1 MSRTIIRDCRVWDGS
16 SSAAFPADLL
26 VEGERIRTV
35 ARARGQ
41 LEGAGAEVIE
51 AHGMTLMPG
60 LVEGHAHLSFGSA
73 AATTDLGDL
82 PPEEHTLLTARNAR
96 ILLDHGFTSAYSAA
110 SAKLR
115 LDIVIRNAI
124 AAGQI
129 PGPRLKAC
137 GPEITVTGGLGDE
150 RRAHMY
156 RESFAVIADGPT
168 EIVKWARLCCREG
181 ADAIKLNISGDD
193 LYKAA
198 KGEMTVMSEAE
209 IRAGVEVARDFQR
222 KVNAH
227 CRAAESVKRAV
238 RCGVDVIYHCEY
250 ADTEALDLL
259 EREKHRVFVGPA
271 IGLPYAVRES
281 ISARNAGADPR
292 ERALIERGFEA
303 ATRTYEQMRKRGI
316 RVVIGGDY
324 GFDVTPQGT
333 NARDIEHFVKLF
345 GYSPSEALAS
355 ATRVGAELMDMGH
368 ELGLVRE
375 GYLADLLLVD
385 GDPLADVSILQRQ
398 ERLVAIMQNGN
409 FHKVDRDA
417 VTRRQARPAASSGFA
432 SSSGR

>member
-16 SSAAFPADLL
+16 GSAAFPADLL

-35 ARARGQ
+35 ARTRGQ
-41 LEGAGAEVIE
+41 LESVGADVVE
-51 AHGMTLMPG
+51 ARGMTLMPG

-73 AATTDLGDL
+73 AATIDLGDL

-115 LDIVIRNAI
+115 LDVVIRNAI

-209 IRAGVEVARDFQR
+209 IRAGVEVAHDFHR

-281 ISARNAGADPR
+281 MSALNAGADPR
-292 ERALIERGFEA
+292 VRALVERGFEA
-303 ATRTYEQMRKRGI
+303 AIRTYEQMRKRGI

-345 GYSPSEALAS
+345 GYRPSEALES

-385 GDPLADVSILQRQ
+385 GDPLADVSLLQRQ
-398 ERLVAIMQNGN
+398 ERLVAIVQNGN
-409 FHKVDRDA
+409 FHKLDRSA
-417 VTRRQARPAASSGFA
+417 VARRQACSAPGT
-432 SSSGR
+432 

>member
-1 MSRTIIRDCRVWDGS
+1 MSRTIICDCRVWDGS
-16 SSAAFPADLL
+16 GGAAFPADVLI
-26 VEGERIRTV
+26 EGARIRAV

-41 LEGAGAEVIE
+41 LDGSGAEVIE
-51 AHGMTLMPG
+51 ARGMTLMPG
-60 LVEGHAHLSFGSA
+60 LVEGHAHLSFGKA

-82 PPEEHTLLTARNAR
+82 PPEEHTLLTARNAKL
-96 ILLDHGFTSAYSAA
+96 LLDHGFTSAYSAA

-209 IRAGVEVARDFQR
+209 IRAGVEVARDFHR

-271 IGLPYAVRES
+271 IGLPVAVRES
-281 ISARNAGADPR
+281 LSALHDEADPQV
-292 ERALIERGFEA
+292 RALVDRGFEA
-303 ATRTYEQMRKRGI
+303 ARRTYEQIRKRGI

-324 GFDVTPQGT
+324 GFDVTPQGA

-345 GYSPSEALAS
+345 GYSPADALAS
-355 ATRVGAELMDMGH
+355 ATRVGAELMGMGD

-385 GDPLADVSILQRQ
+385 GDPLADVSILQRR
-398 ERLVAIMQNGN
+398 ERLVAIVQNGD
-409 FHKVDRDA
+409 FHKLDRDA
-417 VTRRQARPAASSGFA
+417 LARRPVRRAAGE
-432 SSSGR
+432 

>member
-1 MSRTIIRDCRVWDGS
+1 MSRTIIRDCRVWDGTGDS
-16 SSAAFPADLL
+16 TFSADLL
-26 VEGERIRTV
+26 VEGERIRAV
-35 ARARGQ
+35 ARTRGQ
-41 LEGAGAEVIE
+41 LDGAGAEVIE
-51 AHGMTLMPG
+51 ARGMTLMPG
-60 LVEGHAHLSFGSA
+60 LVEGHAHLSFGNA

-82 PPEEHTLLTARNAR
+82 PPEEHTLLTARNAKL
-96 ILLDHGFTSAYSAA
+96 LLDHGFTSAYSAA

-115 LDIVIRNAI
+115 LDVVIRDAI

-150 RRAHMY
+150 RRAHLY
-156 RESFAVIADGPT
+156 RESFAVVADGPA

-181 ADAIKLNISGDD
+181 TDAIKLNVSGDD

-209 IRAGVEVARDFQR
+209 IRAGVEVARDFHR
-222 KVNAH
+222 NVNAH

-259 EREKHRVFVGPA
+259 EREKRRVFVGPA
-271 IGLPYAVRES
+271 IGLPFAVRES
-281 ISARNAGADPR
+281 IRALGAGADSKM
-292 ERALIERGFEA
+292 RARIERGFEA
-303 ATRTYEQMRKRGI
+303 AIGTYEQMRKRGI

-345 GYSPSEALAS
+345 GYRPGEALAS
-355 ATRVGAELMDMGH
+355 ATRVGAELMGLGD

-375 GYLADLLLVD
+375 GYIADLLLVD
-385 GDPLADVSILQRQ
+385 GDPLGDVSLLQRP
-398 ERLVAIMQNGN
+398 ERLVAIMQNGS
-409 FHKVDRDA
+409 FHKLDRGALD
-417 VTRRQARPAASSGFA
+417 RRQAATAAAG
-432 SSSGR
+432 

>member
-16 SSAAFPADLL
+16 GKAAFPADLL
-26 VEGERIRTV
+26 IEGGRIRTV
-35 ARARGQ
+35 ARNRGQ
-41 LEGAGAEVIE
+41 LDGKGAEVVE
-51 AHGMTLMPG
+51 AGGMTLMPG
-60 LVEGHAHLSFGSA
+60 MVEGHAHLSFGNAVAS
-73 AATTDLGDL
+73 TDLGDL
-82 PPEEHTLLTARNAR
+82 PPEEHTLLTARNAKT
-96 ILLDHGFTSAYSAA
+96 LLDHGFTSAYSAA

-150 RRAHMY
+150 RSAHMY
-156 RESFAVIADGPT
+156 RESFAVIADGPA
-168 EIVKWARLCCREG
+168 EIVKWARLCFREG
-181 ADAIKLNISGDD
+181 ADSIKLNVSGDD
-193 LYKAA
+193 LYRAA
-198 KGEMTVMSEAE
+198 KAEMTVMSEAE
-209 IRAGVEVARDFQR
+209 IRAGVEVARDFHR
-222 KVNAH
+222 KVNGH

-238 RCGVDVIYHCEY
+238 RCGADVIYHCEH

-259 EREKHRVFVGPA
+259 EGEKHRVFVGPA
-271 IGLPYAVRES
+271 ISVPYTMRES
-281 ISARNAGADPR
+281 LGAADADPNLR
-292 ERALIERGFEA
+292 ESVERSLA
-303 ATRTYEQMRKRGI
+303 AAVRTYEQMRKRGI

-324 GFDVTPQGT
+324 GFDMTPQGT
-333 NARDIEHFVKLF
+333 NAKDIEHFVKLF
-345 GYSPSEALAS
+345 GYSPSEAIAC

-368 ELGLVRE
+368 ELGQVRE

-409 FHKVDRDA
+409 FHKLDRHA
-417 VTRRQARPAASSGFA
+417 LARRQGLAAE
-432 SSSGR
+432 

>member
-16 SSAAFPADLL
+16 GKAAFPADLL
-26 VEGERIRTV
+26 IEGGRIRAV
-35 ARARGQ
+35 ARNRGQ
-41 LEGAGAEVIE
+41 LDGAGAEVIE
-51 AHGMTLMPG
+51 AGGMTLMPG
-60 LVEGHAHLSFGSA
+60 LVEGHAHLSFGNA
-73 AATTDLGDL
+73 VATTDLGDL
-82 PPEEHTLLTARNAR
+82 PPEEHTLLTARNAKT
-96 ILLDHGFTSAYSAA
+96 LLDHGFTSAYSAA

-150 RRAHMY
+150 RSAHMY
-156 RESFAVIADGPT
+156 RESFAVIADGPA

-181 ADAIKLNISGDD
+181 ADSIKLNVSGDN
-193 LYKAA
+193 LYRAA
-198 KGEMTVMSEAE
+198 QAEMTVMSEAE
-209 IRAGVEVARDFQR
+209 IRAGVEVARDFHR
-222 KVNAH
+222 KVNCH

-238 RCGVDVIYHCEY
+238 RCGVDVIYHCEH

-259 EREKHRVFVGPA
+259 EGDKHRVFVGPA
-271 IGLPYAVRES
+271 IGLA
-281 ISARNAGADPR
+281 ADPKLR
-292 ERALIERGFEA
+292 ELVERSLA
-303 ATRTYEQMRKRGI
+303 AAVRTYEQMRKRGI

-324 GFDVTPQGT
+324 GFDMTPQGT

-345 GYSPSEALAS
+345 GYSPSEALAC
-355 ATRVGAELMDMGH
+355 ATRIGAELMDLGH
-368 ELGLVRE
+368 ELGQVRE

-409 FHKVDRDA
+409 FHKLDRDA
-417 VTRRQARPAASSGFA
+417 LARWQ
-432 SSSGR
+432 GRTAGIGAG

>member
-16 SSAAFPADLL
+16 GKATFPADLL
-26 VEGERIRTV
+26 IEGERIRAV
-35 ARARGQ
+35 ARNRGQ
-41 LEGAGAEVIE
+41 LDGASAEVIE
-51 AHGMTLMPG
+51 AAGMTLTPG
-60 LVEGHAHLSFGSA
+60 LVEGHAHLSFGNAVAS
-73 AATTDLGDL
+73 TDLGDL
-82 PPEEHTLLTARNAR
+82 PPEEHTLLTARNAKT
-96 ILLDHGFTSAYSAA
+96 LLDQGFTSAYSAA

-150 RRAHMY
+150 RSAHMY
-156 RESFAVIADGPT
+156 RESFAVIADGPA

-181 ADAIKLNISGDD
+181 ADSIKLNVSGDN
-193 LYKAA
+193 LYRAA
-198 KGEMTVMSEAE
+198 QAEMTVMSEAE
-209 IRAGVEVARDFQR
+209 IRAGVEVAHDFHR
-222 KVNAH
+222 KVNCH

-238 RCGVDVIYHCEY
+238 RCGVDVIYHCEH

-259 EREKHRVFVGPA
+259 EGEKHRVFVGPA

-281 ISARNAGADPR
+281 LTAAGADPKLR
-292 ERALIERGFEA
+292 ELVERSLA
-303 ATRTYEQMRKRGI
+303 AAVRTYEQMRKRGI

-324 GFDVTPQGT
+324 GFDMTPQGT

-345 GYSPSEALAS
+345 GFSPNEALACT
-355 ATRVGAELMDMGH
+355 TRVGAALMDMGN
-368 ELGLVRE
+368 ELGQVRE

-398 ERLVAIMQNGN
+398 ERLVAIMQNVN
-409 FHKVDRDA
+409 FHKLDREA
-417 VTRRQARPAASSGFA
+417 LARRQGHAAE
-432 SSSGR
+432 